1 LFSDITNI
9 DWYDG
14 PILAIAKM
22 INSEDWHICSLVYID
37 FNNDERIFQIVKV
50 QEAWAKKIIEELNKT
65 SYKNIR
71 ARIKH
76 KFLNYKSDLFI
87 AKTRHS
93 DDKSF
98 ELKKISNRHL
108 KYYSSI
114 DKIINQDKRLQNQWK
129 RFFK

>member
-1 LFSDITNI
+1 MFSEITNI

-22 INSEDWHICSLVYID
+22 VNTGDWYICSVAYID
-37 FNNDERIFQIVKV
+37 FDNDERIFQVIKV
-50 QEAWAKKIIEELNKT
+50 QETWAKKIINDLNQT
-65 SYKNIR
+65 TYKNVR

-87 AKTRHS
+87 AKDRYLDS
-93 DDKSF
+93 ASI

-114 DKIINQDKRLQNQWK
+114 DKIVNQDKRLQNKWK
-129 RFFK
+129 KFFE